1 MLTKI
6 FIFLFLSIIV
16 IFTQL
21 KFLEPHLQY
30 GFSDVDWGYLSIYK
44 TTHPFS
50 LSQFI
55 NYLQTNGTTGGV
67 YTHQIY
73 YLGLQ
78 GDLFGLD
85 FRSYNL
91 TMHIFKILATI
102 FIYPVFL
109 IISGSSL
116 IAFVSTILFAFSYS
130 AVGTMYSIATSS
142 DYSAVFGMNI
152 FLIAYL
158 YIIKNSIASLWK
170 ISVVMSLLLLTLFL
184 STERMYPLPLFLIII
199 ELFLVL
205 NQKSWSHR
213 KIIYKRMTIIILPL
227 LLVFLAKPIIFLD
240 FFLRTGIQ
248 LMTRIVNGNWNLLL
262 TPFIALGS
270 IVVPF
275 NATHLLGVAKIDN
288 FLNFFDFFISG
299 PLPVLFLITFL
310 ASIFIFRRPQ
320 VILFQIMILTIVSS
334 VFLYITASH
343 FVDNLLTMESIT
355 QALVGFYT
363 ISFAL
368 VSFKYWLQNKDHSL
382 IGLFAGPL
390 FAFLYTFLTWLGA
403 ATSEVF
409 FGAHR
414 YLTIPALLM
423 SLFLGTLFSLICLKM
438 FNFFKNFRY
447 IKLISF
453 TPFIFIILFINL
465 NVGEVNTF
473 FSYQLY
479 NGFGVSD
486 QQYMRSQFNSYLN
499 DLSGERPSLF
509 YFDFS
514 GDNLNSYYYDNTI
527 RGGFNTW
534 MLWNSKINFNKAL
547 APDLIWNQPQV
558 LKSSVT
564 IRDGKKGF
572 LYNGK
577 FYVGE
582 NFYAFKLKD
591 RKVIDIKDTLLKEF
605 EI

>member
-1 MLTKI
+1 MMTKI
-6 FIFLFLSIIV
+6 FIFLFLSIII

-21 KFLEPHLQY
+21 KLLEPHLKY
-30 GFSDVDWGYLSIYK
+30 GFNDVDWGYLSIYK

-78 GDLFGLD
+78 GDWFGLD

-152 FLIAYL
+152 FLVAYL

-199 ELFLVL
+199 ELFMFL
-205 NQKSWSHR
+205 NQKSWSQR
-213 KIIYKRMTIIILPL
+213 KIIFKRTTIIFLPL

-248 LMTRIVNGNWNLLL
+248 LMTRIANGNWNLLL

-270 IVVPF
+270 IIVPF
-275 NATHLLGVAKIDN
+275 NTTHLLGTAKIDN
-288 FLNFFDFFISG
+288 FLSFLDFFISG
-299 PLPVLFLITFL
+299 PLSILFLITFL
-310 ASIFIFRRPQ
+310 TSISIFKRPYIIIFQ
-320 VILFQIMILTIVSS
+320 LMILTIFSS
-334 VFLYITASH
+334 FFLYITASH
-343 FVDNLLTMESIT
+343 FVDNLITMEAVT
-355 QALVGFYT
+355 QALVGLYT

-368 VSFKYWLQNKDHSL
+368 MSFKYWFQNRDRL
-382 IGLFAGPL
+382 LVGLFVGPL
-390 FAFLYTFLTWLGA
+390 FAFLYIFLTWLGA
-403 ATSEVF
+403 ATNEVF

-423 SLFLGTLFSLICLKM
+423 SLFLGTLFSLIFLKM
-438 FNFFKNFRY
+438 FSFFKNLGY

-465 NVGEVNTF
+465 NVSEVNTF
-473 FSYQLY
+473 FNYQLY
-479 NGFGVSD
+479 HGFGASD
-486 QQYMRSQFNSYLN
+486 QQYMRSQLN
-499 DLSGERPSLF
+499 AYSSDLSGEKPSLF

-514 GDNLNSYYYDNTI
+514 EDNLNSYYYDNTI

-534 MLWNSKINFNKAL
+534 MLWNSKISFNKAL

-558 LKSSVT
+558 LKSAVT
-564 IRDGKKGF
+564 IKDGKKVF
-572 LYNGK
+572 LYNEK
-577 FYVGE
+577 FYVKDD
-582 NFYAFKLKD
+582 FYAFKLKD
-591 RKVIDIKDTLLKEF
+591 RKVIDIKDGVIKELRL
-605 EI
+605 